1 MSNEIPLLMP
11 KMSMTM
17 TEGEL
22 ATWHKSVG
30 DSVATGEVVCEVM
43 TDKVDMEVESPVDGV
58 ISRILIAEG
67 EVVPVGEPI
76 AFITSE
82 ADDLLGDLLAPPETP
97 VGGAVSTAA
106 SPIGIPTD
114 TPTGDPTDTAD
125 DSLPSAEPHADSVIP
140 EPETPREPAVTQSAS
155 ADTPVAAP
163 VAPQG
168 PSPVGPVVEPQG
180 QSPVGPVAAIP
191 RARGMARAAGLD
203 LATIKGSGPDGL
215 ITVADVERAL
225 GTTTPVRS
233 AAPVATAPRPTV
245 QPTVRPTV
253 TTPAPAAGDEKRKA
267 TVRARVGALMSQS
280 ALIPQFTAWR
290 DLDLE
295 AMAAQRGAVSWNTL
309 LVRALAQALRETPAL
324 NGTFVDGAFVPGE
337 NVSVG
342 LAIDSSVGLLAPT
355 LVDPDLAD
363 VEELDS
369 ELRTLITRART
380 GKIDARYLAPATT
393 ALSNLGS
400 LGVERF
406 NAMLTPPQV
415 TALSVGAVTR
425 KPVAHHGGMALRV
438 TTTVGLTVDHR
449 AADGADAAR
458 LLATLADLVS
468 APQRLM

>member
-58 ISRILIAEG
+58 ISRILISEG

-82 ADDLLGDLLAPPETP
+82 ADDLLGDLLAPSETP

-106 SPIGIPTD
+106 SP
-114 TPTGDPTDTAD
+114 TGPSTDTATD
-125 DSLPSAEPHADSVIP
+125 TAAETDNSLPSDEPHADSVIP
-140 EPETPREPAVTQSAS
+140 EPETPREPS
-155 ADTPVAAP
+155 
-163 VAPQG
+163 APQG
-168 PSPVGPVVEPQG
+168 PT
-180 QSPVGPVAAIP
+180 SPVGPVAAIP

-225 GTTTPVRS
+225 GTTTPAS
-233 AAPVATAPRPTV
+233 PHTPAPVPAAPRPTV
-245 QPTVRPTV
+245 IS
-253 TTPAPAAGDEKRKA
+253 APAAADEKRRA

-309 LVRALAQALRETPAL
+309 LVRALAHSLRETPAL
-324 NGTFVDGAFVPGE
+324 NGTFINGAFVPGE

-363 VEELDS
+363 VEELDA
-369 ELRTLITRART
+369 ELRTLIARARS

-415 TALSVGAVTR
+415 TALSVGSVTR

-458 LLATLADLVS
+458 LLGTLADLVS
-468 APQRLM
+468 TPQRLM

>member
-82 ADDLLGDLLAPPETP
+82 ADDLLGDLLAPSQAP

-106 SPIGIPTD
+106 SP
-114 TPTGDPTDTAD
+114 TGPAET
-125 DSLPSAEPHADSVIP
+125 SLPSAEPHADSVIP
-140 EPETPREPAVTQSAS
+140 EPETPREPVTQSAA
-155 ADTPVAAP
+155 ADTAVATP

-168 PSPVGPVVEPQG
+168 PS
-180 QSPVGPVAAIP
+180 SPVGPVAAIP

-203 LATIKGSGPDGL
+203 LSTITGSGPDGL

-225 GTTTPVRS
+225 GTT
-233 AAPVATAPRPTV
+233 APVAAPAPVTAPAAPAAPRA
-245 QPTVRPTV
+245 TV
-253 TTPAPAAGDEKRKA
+253 TTAAPAAGDAKRKA

-415 TALSVGAVTR
+415 TALSIGAVTR

>member
-82 ADDLLGDLLAPPETP
+82 ADDLLGDLLAPSETP

-106 SPIGIPTD
+106 SP
-114 TPTGDPTDTAD
+114 TGPAE

-140 EPETPREPAVTQSAS
+140 EPETPREPAVTQSAP
-155 ADTPVAAP
+155 ADTHVAAP

-225 GTTTPVRS
+225 GTTTTARV
-233 AAPVATAPRPTV
+233 AAPAAAATAPRPTV
-245 QPTVRPTV
+245 QPTV